1 MYHYDGRSDSMNRQM
16 PLEDAREF
24 LTEFSFPQ
32 SPELLMTLNSPA
44 KAGIHGIPRLN
55 LLLHGQVDFLNFD
68 GKNIMKT
75 PLHAPGIY
83 YCAAGGYQWMA
94 LPEQERESVSFC
106 YFGSYIRIVFV
117 KRSGE
122 KSCCHTNV
130 PLSEGGFML
139 IHAIEKLYEEKAPAA
154 ILTALFRRLFELTVH
169 AVNTASDAPNSR
181 VNWRWMMI
189 NDYLREHR
197 GEKFSREDV
206 AEHFQ
211 LSPGTISRLVKENS
225 GMEYCKLQMKYR
237 LEFACE
243 LLRCSM
249 LTSEEIADRCGF
261 NYASYFHRSFKKA
274 IGKTPA
280 QWRKEAK

>member
-1 MYHYDGRSDSMNRQM
+1 MYHYDGKSDSMNRQM
-16 PLEDAREF
+16 SLEEARKF

-32 SPELLMTLNSPA
+32 SPGLLMTLNSPA

-55 LLLHGQVDFLNFD
+55 LLLHGQVDFLNSD

-154 ILTALFRRLFELTVH
+154 ILTALFQRLFELTLH
-169 AVNTASDAPNSR
+169 AVSTASGAPNSR
-181 VNWRWMMI
+181 VNWRWTMI

-225 GMEYCKLQMKYR
+225 GMEYCKLQLKYR

-261 NYASYFHRSFKKA
+261 NYASYFHRSFKKV

-280 QWRKEAK
+280 QWRKDAK

>member
-1 MYHYDGRSDSMNRQM
+1 MNRQM

-117 KRSGE
+117 NFNFVINNF
-122 KSCCHTNV
+122 CCLN
-130 PLSEGGFML
+130 FFFN
-139 IHAIEKLYEEKAPAA
+139 
-154 ILTALFRRLFELTVH
+154 LFSIF
-169 AVNTASDAPNSR
+169 
-181 VNWRWMMI
+181 
-189 NDYLREHR
+189 
-197 GEKFSREDV
+197 
-206 AEHFQ
+206 
-211 LSPGTISRLVKENS
+211 
-225 GMEYCKLQMKYR
+225 
-237 LEFACE
+237 
-243 LLRCSM
+243 
-249 LTSEEIADRCGF
+249 
-261 NYASYFHRSFKKA
+261 
-274 IGKTPA
+274 
-280 QWRKEAK
+280 

>member
-1 MYHYDGRSDSMNRQM
+1 
-16 PLEDAREF
+16 
-24 LTEFSFPQ
+24 
-32 SPELLMTLNSPA
+32 
-44 KAGIHGIPRLN
+44 
-55 LLLHGQVDFLNFD
+55 
-68 GKNIMKT
+68 
-75 PLHAPGIY
+75 
-83 YCAAGGYQWMA
+83 
-94 LPEQERESVSFC
+94 
-106 YFGSYIRIVFV
+106 
-117 KRSGE
+117 
-122 KSCCHTNV
+122 
-130 PLSEGGFML
+130 ML

-154 ILTALFRRLFELTVH
+154 ILTALFRRLFEVTVH

-225 GMEYCKLQMKYR
+225 GMEYCKLQLKYR